1 MIRIKDVDS
10 VAPDDPV
17 VTTPASTPTLPKK
30 LHKKKKKLKEIVANT
45 MPEYHSLSKAEYRQR
60 IYDIL
65 GHTKHSLSSFLVKP
79 DIFSFQEKDQEEE
92 IILVLRQHWFTNV
105 HWIIT
110 TGLMLFVPA
119 VLKMFGLFPNFA
131 PMYQFVTILFW
142 YLITFIYAFEH
153 FLSWYF
159 NVYIITDERVV
170 DVDFNNILVK
180 KFSDAKISMIQDV
193 TSKVIGLI
201 PTMFNYGDILVQT
214 AAEVPEIHF
223 ARVPNPEKIIK
234 ILQQLRQE
242 EEQEA
247 LEGRI
252 N

>member
-1 MIRIKDVDS
+1 MIRIKDVDT
-10 VAPDDPV
+10 VAPDDLITPPV
-17 VTTPASTPTLPKK
+17 STPVPKK
-30 LHKKKKKLKEIVANT
+30 PKKKKLKEIISET
-45 MPEYHSLSKAEYRQR
+45 MPQYHPPTKAEYRQR

-65 GHTKHSLSSFLVKP
+65 GHTKHSLSSFLVRP
-79 DIFSFQEKDQEEE
+79 DVFSFEEKDQEEE

-110 TGLMLFVPA
+110 TGLMLFVPF
-119 VLKMFGLFPNFA
+119 VLKITGLFPNFT
-131 PMYQFVTILFW
+131 PMYQFVATIFW

-223 ARVPNPEKIIK
+223 ARVPNPEKVIK

-247 LEGRI
+247 LEGRV